1 MELNKR
7 SSRGSTRAVRQMVV
21 KSLVELI
28 SLVVVRKGMKAT
40 SIASMWIT
48 ALAAVIRSSSSR
60 TREDS

>member
-1 MELNKR
+1 
-7 SSRGSTRAVRQMVV
+7 MVV

-60 TREDS
+60 TRDDS